1 MDRKKE
7 CQEMKTLRIAVIG
20 AGPRAQAYM
29 SAITKLRDFYTF
41 CAICDKYEERRKDA
55 GEKFGVNALY
65 EDVEEMLVAE
75 KPDVTFC
82 LAPTDSMNVMA
93 LTVASHKVNV
103 ITEIP
108 IAIARPIADAIIQE
122 CKNNG
127 VKYEIAENVWRW
139 PQEQLKRKIVE
150 SGVLG
155 DIKHTRL
162 WYTSG
167 SYHGFN
173 AVRMIL
179 ASEARR
185 VLGYTGE
192 FSVPPYTSYGGE
204 QMDKEMWESGIIEF
218 ENGVV
223 CLYES
228 PSKGPRGSLWEI
240 EGTHGYISG
249 NELMLYDS
257 GQRYEIQ
264 FVNTEIDGEQVLDS
278 VRVDTAPPIVWT
290 NPFKEYK
297 ISEMDE
303 VAKASILY
311 SMYRA
316 VTEDIEPEYG
326 AINALS
332 DLELCIAVRES
343 ALRGNVWIDMPI
355 QGLTELERQIMTEY
369 ERRYGYH
376 PVEGVSELL
385 NTTFD
390 RSSVIWKV
398 AGWL

>member
-1 MDRKKE
+1 
-7 CQEMKTLRIAVIG
+7 MKPLRIAVIG

-29 SAITKLRDFYTF
+29 AAITKLKDFYQF
-41 CAICDKYEERRKDA
+41 CAICDKYGERRQDA
-55 GEKFGVNALY
+55 GEKYNVKALY
-65 EDVEEMLVAE
+65 ANVEEMLVAE

-93 LTVASHKVNV
+93 MTVASHKVNV

-108 IAIARPIADAIIQE
+108 IAIARPIADAIVQE
-122 CKNNG
+122 CKKNG
-127 VKYEIAENVWRW
+127 LKYEIAENVRRW
-139 PQEQLKRKIVE
+139 PQEQLKQKIIKA
-150 SGVLG
+150 GLLG
-155 DIKHTRL
+155 NLRHARL

-173 AVRMIL
+173 AIRMLL
-179 ASEARR
+179 AAEAKR

-218 ENGVV
+218 ENGTV

-228 PSKGPRGSLWEI
+228 PPKGPRGSLWEI
-240 EGTHGYISG
+240 EGAHGYLSG
-249 NELMLYDS
+249 NELGLYKN
-257 GQRYEIQ
+257 GGRERYEIQ
-264 FVNTEIDGEQVLDS
+264 FVTAEIDGEQVLDC
-278 VRVDTAPPIVWT
+278 VRVDTDPPVVWA
-290 NPFKEYK
+290 NPFSKYK

-326 AINALS
+326 AANALR
-332 DLELCIAVRES
+332 DLELCIAIRES
-343 ALRGNVWIDMPI
+343 ALLGNAWIDMPI
-355 QGLTELERQIMTEY
+355 LGLTEVERRIMTAY
-369 ERRYGYH
+369 ERRYGHH
-376 PVEGVSELL
+376 PIEGVSELL
-385 NTTFD
+385 KTTFD
-390 RSSVIWKV
+390 RSSVIWGV